1 MVKLRKSRGRKTKVV
16 RKVRQSG
23 KLSKSGKVRKNNKT
37 RKVKIKNKRKRM
49 KKLRK
54 VKRGGDFVF
63 SGDDSDEV
71 GIEEEDLKA
80 HERERLEYIVNDAI
94 DTCNKKIKDAK
105 TNTDKNLAVSECKM
119 KINEAISEVEKEDET
134 DDLVRKL
141 NQYVKNTLLN
151 PVKQ

>member
-54 VKRGGDFVF
+54 GVKVGGD
-63 SGDDSDEV
+63 SSDSDEAAIRSQSFQDSLNAFHYDKMAKA
-71 GIEEEDLKA
+71 GKDIDALATAIEEAENDNVEGLLQYKNKLDDL
-80 HERERLEYIVNDAI
+80 R
-94 DTCNKKIKDAK
+94 
-105 TNTDKNLAVSECKM
+105 KNL
-119 KINEAISEVEKEDET
+119 N
-134 DDLVRKL
+134 
-141 NQYVKNTLLN
+141 
-151 PVKQ
+151 